1 MAIIYR
7 SDIKNVDAY
16 STKVLTNE
24 VQETQT
30 VIDSINSFV
39 GDSPSKLEGKA
50 WNKERSRF
58 QVYIKALE
66 KRKEVSTL
74 LAEAIKSANRIM
86 ENYIA
91 AFPWTALNKI
101 PNVNIPKDANL
112 DVVDSG
118 WIAEFQKA
126 LNDAKTAYANAE
138 ANKNSISTKNKE
150 GSALTKAKNARAG
163 YQADMDS
170 ASAII
175 AACNEVI
182 AYLEQMSTRDA
193 EAYAKYEQVEAAI
206 AELNVLLEDVD
217 GLFVAPV
224 APAPKIV
231 YVPVGGGGGAAAVV
245 NNSTINGETEQTTT
259 PTTTEQSTEQPTV
272 QPTPITNTVTTS
284 PVAPA
289 HNATEVVDNT
299 SDNTDDEL
307 LDDDYIEDEPIE
319 EGPVIGN
326 EDIPTQNDTIIDNTP
341 GVVRQKNNT
350 LRNVGLGL
358 AGAAIAGAAGYG
370 AYKAVKK
377 SQENNEIEDEEE
389 NDVYND
395 YSNDFEIKTN
405 EDDDA

>member
-7 SDIKNVDAY
+7 SDIKNVDEYAQ
-16 STKVLTNE
+16 KVLTKE
-24 VQETQT
+24 VEETQK

-50 WNKERSRF
+50 WNKERKRF
-58 QVYIKALE
+58 NVYIKALE

-86 ENYIA
+86 EGYIDG
-91 AFPWTALNKI
+91 FPWNALKRA
-101 PNVNIPKDANL
+101 NISKNTDML
-112 DVVDSG
+112 DSG
-118 WIAEFQKA
+118 WVGE
-126 LNDAKTAYANAE
+126 LNAAIQNAQSSLEAAE
-138 ANKNSISTKNKE
+138 ASYSKLKQAGKNTQAND
-150 GSALTKAKNARAG
+150 RA
-163 YQADMDS
+163 YRTAC
-170 ASAII
+170 ASANGII
-175 AACNEVI
+175 AACKLCVD
-182 AYLEQMSTRDA
+182 YLNKMSAKDA
-193 EAYAKYEQVEAAI
+193 EAYAKYNEVEAAI

-217 GLFVAPV
+217 DLFAPPV
-224 APAPKIV
+224 VPKPKIV
-231 YVPVGGGGGAAAVV
+231 YVPVGGGGGAATI
-245 NNSTINGETEQTTT
+245 NNSTVNGETEQTTA
-259 PTTTEQSTEQPTV
+259 PTTTEQGAEQSTV

-284 PVAPA
+284 PVMPTY
-289 HNATEVVDNT
+289 NTTEVVDNT
-299 SDNTDDEL
+299 SDTTDDEL

-326 EDIPTQNDTIIDNTP
+326 EDIPTKDDTIIDNTP
-341 GVVRQKNNT
+341 GVYRQKNNT